1 MRLQVS
7 RGEIAARYA
16 RNAAVPD
23 RQEACVGAHHLSR
36 KRLITVHGCAG
47 ETCAHDA
54 QEQQY
59 APIGE
64 RIH

>member
-1 MRLQVS
+1 MRLPEVS

-47 ETCAHDA
+47 ETCARDA
-54 QEQQY
+54 QTIDRGG
-59 APIGE
+59 AE
-64 RIH
+64 R